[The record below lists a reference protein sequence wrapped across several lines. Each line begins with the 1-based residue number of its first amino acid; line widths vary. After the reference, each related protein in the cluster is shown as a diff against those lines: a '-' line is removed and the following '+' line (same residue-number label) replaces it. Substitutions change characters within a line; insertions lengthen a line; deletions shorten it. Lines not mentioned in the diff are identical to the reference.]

1 MYWAAPSEVYLQEL
15 PCEPPLIIHVYTP
28 SGFNQQYGQDVNK
41 YFSSKQLIP
50 YIKLAVMSFFFGGV
64 FVAGRTIAGDVEPAM
79 AAFLRFAIATVMLI
93 FILLWKEKRIPV
105 PTPTQFIGLT
115 ALGLTGVLGYNL
127 CLLIGLETVSSGRSS
142 VIVATNPVFITFM
155 SVLFLGDQ
163 LTRRKLVGIGLSVSG
178 AVLVASHGSWNN
190 LMQFSSGDLSIL
202 VCAICWASYSVIGKY
217 VLKVGRF
224 AATFCAVQPFG
235 FDKKHT
241 HQGLRI
247 KLKQSYLSCRG

>member
-1 MYWAAPSEVYLQEL
+1 M
-15 PCEPPLIIHVYTP
+15 
-28 SGFNQQYGQDVNK
+28 NK